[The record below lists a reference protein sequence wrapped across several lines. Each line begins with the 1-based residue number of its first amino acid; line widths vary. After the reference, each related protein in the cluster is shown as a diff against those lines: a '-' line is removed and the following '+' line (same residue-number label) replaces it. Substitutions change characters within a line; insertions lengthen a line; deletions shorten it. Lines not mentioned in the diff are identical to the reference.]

1 MSNDYLWDGSG
12 EPDPEIEKLER
23 ALGRFRQDTPAPAF
37 AETKVQEI
45 SSVGGREERFF
56 WLTRLAAAAVVVLSV
71 IGAGVVLRQPVR
83 TGGSNVGWKIVNVD
97 GTSRVGADVIRSGQ
111 QNAKLEIGESL
122 ITSSDSRATLS
133 VADIGQL
140 ELEPDTHVRLLE
152 SGSGRKRVALE
163 RGTVRAAIWAPP
175 GEFVVNTP
183 SAMAVDLG
191 CVYTL
196 QVDHSGGG
204 TLHTMLG
211 WVGFQQGSH
220 ESFIPAGA
228 MCSTRAN
235 AGPGTPYFEDASEI
249 FRKSLFEL
257 DFGTERGAERA
268 SLLQRVLQESR
279 SRDAI
284 TLWHLLSRVNEEDR
298 KDVYQRLASL
308 VPPPSEVTRDGILQ
322 LDRTMMDSWWN
333 QFGLGDISLW
343 RTWKQRWPQDQRA
356 SN

>member
-12 EPDPEIEKLER
+12 EPDPEIEKLEKV
-23 ALGRFRQDTPAPAF
+23 LGRLRQDTPAAVF
-37 AETKVQEI
+37 IETKVREI
-45 SSVGGREERFF
+45 SSVAAREERFF
-56 WLTRLAAAAVVVLSV
+56 WLARLAAAAVVIFSV
-71 IGAGVVLRQPVR
+71 IGAGVVLRQPMR
-83 TGGSNVGWKIVNVD
+83 TGGSNAGWQIVSVD
-97 GTSRVGADVIRSGQ
+97 GTSRVGREVIRSGQ

-133 VADIGQL
+133 VAGIGQL

-211 WVGFQQGSH
+211 WVGFQQGGH

-235 AGPGTPYFEDASEI
+235 AGPGTPYFEDASEV

-257 DFGTERGAERA
+257 DFGTESRADRA
-268 SLLQRVLQESR
+268 SLLGIVLQESR
-279 SRDAI
+279 PRDAI
-284 TLWHLLSRVNEEDR
+284 SLWHLLTRVNEEER
-298 KDVYQRLASL
+298 QDVYQRLASL
-308 VPPPSEVTRDGILQ
+308 VPPPGKVTRDGILR
-322 LDRTMMDSWWN
+322 LDPTMMDAWWN

-343 RTWKQRWPQDQRA
+343 RAWKQRWPQDQRA